1 MYENKSLKRQNR
13 PSNLSKHN
21 IIKQST
27 NTSRPKNLYENT
39 PQKSKASINS
49 SVKRNDD
56 NTKSNYPKYHM
67 NNSKSPV
74 SHDDNYQNIDLNIKI
89 AELTTE
95 INNLKEKLADVN
107 LSNVHLKN
115 MLRDKDPQHRLK
127 SDLSSKNQVIVSY
140 ESTSYNNNENQNV
153 NSSNNVN
160 TFSFNMKPVVNNC
173 TPNGKYEEIKNWSTS
188 NSVTITPSTAGT
200 YDLWVAVKDSKGTI
214 IKKNIK
220 FTFDKALGINSF
232 TTDKLSPQYVGTSVK
247 LTVQA
252 VGGKGTKQYKYY
264 RYLNGKYAL
273 IKDWSLNNTV
283 AIAPKNAG
291 VYDIWVGVKDS
302 TGKIVRK
309 NLKFT
314 FN

>member
-56 NTKSNYPKYHM
+56 NTKSNYPKYHV

-89 AELTTE
+89 EELTTE

-173 TPNGKYEEIKNWSTS
+173 TPNGKYEEI
-188 NSVTITPSTAGT
+188 
-200 YDLWVAVKDSKGTI
+200 
-214 IKKNIK
+214 
-220 FTFDKALGINSF
+220 INE
-232 TTDKLSPQYVGTSVK
+232 KEKEIEML
-247 LTVQA
+247 LE
-252 VGGKGTKQYKYY
+252 
-264 RYLNGKYAL
+264 
-273 IKDWSLNNTV
+273 
-283 AIAPKNAG
+283 KNAQCETL
-291 VYDIWVGVKDS
+291 VITLAEKLDQSNTLIPNIITKVKE
-302 TGKIVRK
+302 
-309 NLKFT
+309 
-314 FN
+314 

>member
-95 INNLKEKLADVN
+95 INNLK
-107 LSNVHLKN
+107 
-115 MLRDKDPQHRLK
+115 
-127 SDLSSKNQVIVSY
+127 
-140 ESTSYNNNENQNV
+140 TNNETNKKKV
-153 NSSNNVN
+153 HSPLV
-160 TFSFNMKPVVNNC
+160 
-173 TPNGKYEEIKNWSTS
+173 PNAERKSW
-188 NSVTITPSTAGT
+188 
-200 YDLWVAVKDSKGTI
+200 
-214 IKKNIK
+214 
-220 FTFDKALGINSF
+220 
-232 TTDKLSPQYVGTSVK
+232 
-247 LTVQA
+247 
-252 VGGKGTKQYKYY
+252 
-264 RYLNGKYAL
+264 YL
-273 IKDWSLNNTV
+273 
-283 AIAPKNAG
+283 
-291 VYDIWVGVKDS
+291 
-302 TGKIVRK
+302 
-309 NLKFT
+309 
-314 FN
+314 